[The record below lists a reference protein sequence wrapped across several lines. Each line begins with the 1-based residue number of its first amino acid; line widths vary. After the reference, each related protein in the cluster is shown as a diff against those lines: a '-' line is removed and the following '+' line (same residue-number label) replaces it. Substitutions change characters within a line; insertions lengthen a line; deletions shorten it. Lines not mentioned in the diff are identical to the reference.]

1 MSLRKNT
8 SEVRRLIAA
17 FEQQA
22 DAFHDISFSVFVVAS
37 DREPLQDKFL
47 QPNHAITLWQYYGAV
62 GTEADLSKLIR
73 DIATRDPKW
82 GVRSAELSLMGVIQG
97 PATPLFLRMA
107 KRAGSLFNRKEVDA
121 FKLQILGDIL
131 EKEASSRIDAKPF
144 GSVNSNPLAVWL
156 NYLLYHLSLPRLDI
170 TRLTPIEPEPF
181 SLSLLALESLLTHS
195 QMARSD
201 KSTTA
206 LADIRFKVA
215 LSFPGER
222 RRFVDSVAGSL
233 REALGADS
241 VFYDLDYQAQL
252 ARPNLD
258 TLLQDVYGK
267 NSELVVVFLSAEYSS
282 KEWCGLEWRAI
293 REIIK
298 QRRDEQLMFVRFDD
312 ASIDGL
318 FSHDGYLDARK
329 HDEDAIARFIL
340 SRLESMKSSGVKL
353 ARDASQENPPK

>member
-8 SEVRRLIAA
+8 TEVRRLIAA
-17 FEQQA
+17 FEGQA
-22 DAFHDISFSVFVVAS
+22 DAFHDISFSVFVIAS
-37 DREPLQDKFL
+37 DRKPLEDKFS

-62 GTEADLSKLIR
+62 GTEVERTQLLR
-73 DIATRDPKW
+73 DIATRDPNW
-82 GVRSAELSLMGVIQG
+82 GVRGAELSLMAVIQG
-97 PATPLFLRMA
+97 SATPLFLRMA

-121 FKLQILGDIL
+121 FKVQILDDIL
-131 EKEASSRIDAKPF
+131 DKEASRRVDAKPV
-144 GSVNSNPLAVWL
+144 GSVNSNPLAIWL

-170 TRLTPIEPEPF
+170 TRLTAIEPEPF
-181 SLSLLALESLLTHS
+181 SLSLLALESLLANS
-195 QMARSD
+195 QVARSD
-201 KSTTA
+201 RSTTA
-206 LADIRFKVA
+206 IADIKFKVA

-222 RRFVDSVAGSL
+222 RRFVDSIAARL

-298 QRRDEQLMFVRFDD
+298 QRRDEQLMLVRFDD
-312 ASIDGL
+312 ASIDGV
-318 FSHDGYLDARK
+318 FSHDGYIDARR
-329 HDEDAIARFIL
+329 HDEDAVARFIV
-340 SRLESMKSSGVKL
+340 SRLESMKSLRAK
-353 ARDASQENPPK
+353 

>member
-17 FEQQA
+17 FERQA
-22 DAFHDISFSVFVVAS
+22 GAFHDISFSVFVVAS
-37 DREPLQDKFL
+37 DREPLQDKFS

-62 GTEADLSKLIR
+62 GTEAERYQLLR
-73 DIATRDPKW
+73 DIATRDPNW
-82 GVRSAELSLMGVIQG
+82 GVRGAELSLIGVIQG
-97 PATPLFLRMA
+97 SATPLFLRMA

-121 FKLQILGDIL
+121 FKLQILDDIMD
-131 EKEASSRIDAKPF
+131 KQAATRVDAKPI
-144 GSVNSNPLAVWL
+144 GSVNSNPLAIWL

-181 SLSLLALESLLTHS
+181 SLSLLALESLLTNS
-195 QMARSD
+195 QVVRSD
-201 KSTTA
+201 KSTTPI
-206 LADIRFKVA
+206 ADIRFKVA
-215 LSFPGER
+215 LSFPGEK
-222 RRFVDSVAGSL
+222 RRFVESIAGSL
-233 REALGADS
+233 REALGTDA

-258 TLLQDVYGK
+258 TLLHDVYGK
-267 NSELVVVFLSAEYSS
+267 KSELIVAFLSAEYSS

-298 QRRDEQLMFVRFDD
+298 QGRDEQLMLIRFDD
-312 ASIDGL
+312 APVDGV
-318 FSHDGYLDARK
+318 FSHDGYIDARK

-340 SRLESMKSSGVKL
+340 SRLESMKSSGVEG
-353 ARDASQENPPK
+353 S